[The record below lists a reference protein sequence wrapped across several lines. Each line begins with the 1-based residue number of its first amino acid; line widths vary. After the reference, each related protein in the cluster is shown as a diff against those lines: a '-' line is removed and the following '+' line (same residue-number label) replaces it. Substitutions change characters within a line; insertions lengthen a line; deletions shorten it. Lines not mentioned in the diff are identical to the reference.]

1 MNKILKSREY
11 LIYCRGK
18 LHGDNLRPQI
28 LEFGDMTFLDC
39 IKDRSVLA
47 ISGFNMATTPEYL
60 IKSLYEKYTSTGHP
74 KSLFIETD
82 ALPASSGRALDEVL
96 KDAYQKGNEEFIR
109 GMLIPF
115 MGFSPWLQKMTVEN
129 SFQVYGWPIGITAY
143 WFREI
148 GSGRPGLLTKIGLGT
163 YLDPEIDS
171 GALNARAEEAKECTI
186 SKFSISND
194 EYLLYR
200 SPKPEIAFVRT
211 TFADRYGNLTMDD
224 EPIRGTV
231 MAIAQATRAR
241 PEPGVVVA
249 QVKKYL
255 GDVSVPPRNVEIPYP
270 LVDFV
275 VPSPEKYNWQASS
288 FYYDPRASF
297 KSNPWDSREFPG
309 DSPEKNIVQSQ
320 AVIARRVAM
329 ELVSVINRKGPPILI
344 NLGVGI
350 PSLISGIISREEL
363 SRNIVSVVES
373 GPWGGLA
380 LTGPDFGVSLG
391 AFAVSTIPD
400 MFSNYE
406 GGIIDV
412 ASLGF
417 LQVDRFGNVNP
428 SYIPGK
434 LTGPGGFPVIAE
446 GTPRAYFAGSFTAGK
461 SDISFDREGI
471 HINKEGEKIK
481 FVKDVYKIFFSGK
494 ESIKYAKEVKFFTE
508 RCVFSLDSKGLT
520 LVEIAKGVD
529 IDRDILNMME
539 FKPELARDIRE
550 TPITVYGEEKMGLKY
565 MIKKDQA

>member
-1 MNKILKSREY
+1 MS
-11 LIYCRGK
+11 
-18 LHGDNLRPQI
+18 
-28 LEFGDMTFLDC
+28 FLDC
-39 IKDRSVLA
+39 VKDGSVLA

-74 KSLFIETD
+74 RSLFIETD

-96 KDAYQKGNEEFIR
+96 KDAYEKGNEDFIR
-109 GMLIPF
+109 GMLVPF
-115 MGFSPWLQKMTVEN
+115 MGFSPWLQRMTVEN

-148 GSGRPGLLTKIGLGT
+148 ASGRPGLLTKIGLGT
-163 YLDPEIDS
+163 YLDPEVDS
-171 GALNARAEEAKECTI
+171 GALNSKADQAKECTI
-186 SKFSISND
+186 SKFSISD
-194 EYLLYR
+194 EDYLLYR

-241 PEPGVVVA
+241 PNPGTVIA

-255 GDVSVPPRNVEIPYP
+255 GDMSVPPRNVEIPYP

-275 VPSPEKYNWQASS
+275 VPSPENYNWQASS

-297 KSNPWDSREFPG
+297 KSNPWNSRDFPG
-309 DSPEKNIVQSQ
+309 DGAEKNIPQSQ
-320 AVIARRVAM
+320 EVIARRVAI
-329 ELVSVINRKGPPILI
+329 ELVSVINSKGPPILI

-461 SDISFDREGI
+461 TDISFDKNGI
-471 HINKEGEKIK
+471 HIRKDGDLVK

-494 ESIKYAKEVKFFTE
+494 EAVKYSKEVKFFTE
-508 RCVFSLDSKGLT
+508 RCVFSLDSRGLILT
-520 LVEIAKGVD
+520 EIAKGVD
-529 IDRDILNMME
+529 IDRDILDKME
-539 FKPELARDIRE
+539 FKPVIASDLKE
-550 TPITVYGEEKMGLKY
+550 TPQPVYAEGKMNLKY
-565 MIKKDQA
+565 MIRKESA

>member
-1 MNKILKSREY
+1 VK
-11 LIYCRGK
+11 
-18 LHGDNLRPQI
+18 LRPEI
-28 LEFGDMTFLDC
+28 LEFGDMSFLDC
-39 IKDRSVLA
+39 VKDSSVLA

-60 IKSLYEKYTSTGHP
+60 IKSLYEKYISTGHP

-96 KDAYQKGNEEFIR
+96 KDAYEKGNQDFIR
-109 GMLIPF
+109 GMLVPF

-143 WFREI
+143 WFREVA
-148 GSGRPGLLTKIGLGT
+148 SGRPGLLTKIGLGT
-163 YLDPEIDS
+163 YLDPEVDS
-171 GALNARAEEAKECTI
+171 GSLNEKADQAKECTI
-186 SKFSISND
+186 SKFSISD
-194 EYLLYR
+194 EEYLLYR

-241 PEPGVVVA
+241 PKPGVVIA

-255 GDVSVPPRNVEIPYP
+255 GDMSVPPRNVEIPYP

-297 KSNPWDSREFPG
+297 KSNPWNSRDFPG
-309 DSPEKNIVQSQ
+309 DSAEKNIPQSQ
-320 AVIARRVAM
+320 NVIARRVAI
-329 ELVSVINRKGPPILI
+329 ELVSVINSKGPPILI

-350 PSLISGIISREEL
+350 PSLISAIISSEEL

-461 SDISFDREGI
+461 TDISFHKDGI
-471 HINKEGEKIK
+471 QIKKDGDLVK
-481 FVKDVYKIFFSGK
+481 FVNDVYKIFFSGK
-494 ESIKYAKEVKFFTE
+494 EAVKYSKEVKFFTE
-508 RCVFSLDSKGLT
+508 RCVFSLDSRGLVLT
-520 LVEIAKGVD
+520 EIAKGVD
-529 IDRDILNMME
+529 IDRDILNKME
-539 FKPELARDIRE
+539 FKPVIASDLKE
-550 TPITVYGEEKMGLKY
+550 TPTVVYADGKMNLKY
-565 MIKKDQA
+565 MVKKEPD

>member
-1 MNKILKSREY
+1 M
-11 LIYCRGK
+11 K
-18 LHGDNLRPQI
+18 LTKNLWGVKLRPEI
-28 LEFGDMTFLDC
+28 LEFGDMGFLDC
-39 IKDRSVLA
+39 IKDGSVLA

-96 KDAYQKGNEEFIR
+96 KDAYEKGNEDFIR
-109 GMLIPF
+109 GMLVPF
-115 MGFSPWLQKMTVEN
+115 MGFSPWLQRMTVEN
-129 SFQVYGWPIGITAY
+129 RFQVYGWPIGITAY

-148 GSGRPGLLTKIGLGT
+148 ASGRPGLLTKIGLGT
-163 YLDPEIDS
+163 YLDPEVDS
-171 GALNARAEEAKECTI
+171 GAMNSKAEDAKECTI
-186 SKFSISND
+186 SKFSISSED
-194 EYLLYR
+194 YLLYR

-241 PEPGVVVA
+241 PNPGTVIA

-255 GDVSVPPRNVEIPYP
+255 GDMSVPPRNVEIPYP

-275 VPSPEKYNWQASS
+275 VPSPENYNWQASS

-297 KSNPWDSREFPG
+297 KSNPWNSRDFPG
-309 DSPEKNIVQSQ
+309 DGAEKNIPQSQ
-320 AVIARRVAM
+320 EVIARRVAI
-329 ELVSVINRKGPPILI
+329 ELVSVINSKGPPILI

-461 SDISFDREGI
+461 TDISFDRDGI
-471 HINKEGEKIK
+471 HIRRDGEMVK

-494 ESIKYAKEVKFFTE
+494 EAVKYSKEVKFFTE
-508 RCVFSLDSKGLT
+508 RCVFSLENKGLILT
-520 LVEIAKGVD
+520 EIAKGVD
-529 IDRDILNMME
+529 IDRDILDKMA
-539 FKPELARDIRE
+539 FKPVIASELKE
-550 TPITVYGEEKMGLKY
+550 TPSSVYKEGKMNLKY
-565 MIKKDQA
+565 MIKKESA

>member
-1 MNKILKSREY
+1 M
-11 LIYCRGK
+11 K
-18 LHGDNLRPQI
+18 LTKNLWGVKLRPEI
-28 LEFGDMTFLDC
+28 LEFGDMGFLDC
-39 IKDRSVLA
+39 IKDGSVLA

-96 KDAYQKGNEEFIR
+96 KDAYEKGNEDFIR
-109 GMLIPF
+109 GMLVPF
-115 MGFSPWLQKMTVEN
+115 MGFSPWLQRMTVEN
-129 SFQVYGWPIGITAY
+129 RFQVYGWPIGITAY

-148 GSGRPGLLTKIGLGT
+148 ASGRPGLLTKIGLGT
-163 YLDPEIDS
+163 YLDPEVDS
-171 GALNARAEEAKECTI
+171 GAMNSKAEDAKECTI
-186 SKFSISND
+186 SKFSISSED
-194 EYLLYR
+194 YLLYR

-241 PEPGVVVA
+241 PNPGTVIA

-255 GDVSVPPRNVEIPYP
+255 GDMSVPPRNVEIPYP

-275 VPSPEKYNWQASS
+275 VPSPENYNWQASS

-297 KSNPWDSREFPG
+297 KSNPWNSRDFRG
-309 DSPEKNIVQSQ
+309 DGAEKNIPQSQ
-320 AVIARRVAM
+320 EVIARRVAI
-329 ELVSVINRKGPPILI
+329 ELVSVINSKGPPILI

-461 SDISFDREGI
+461 TDISLDKDGI
-471 HINKEGEKIK
+471 HIRKDGEMVK

-494 ESIKYAKEVKFFTE
+494 EAVKYSKEVKFFTE
-508 RCVFSLDSKGLT
+508 RCVFSLENKGLILT
-520 LVEIAKGVD
+520 EIAKGVD
-529 IDRDILNMME
+529 IDRDILDKME
-539 FKPELARDIRE
+539 FKPVIASELKE
-550 TPITVYGEEKMGLKY
+550 TPSSVYKEGKMNLKY
-565 MIKKDQA
+565 MIKKESA

>member
-1 MNKILKSREY
+1 MS
-11 LIYCRGK
+11 
-18 LHGDNLRPQI
+18 
-28 LEFGDMTFLDC
+28 FLDC
-39 IKDRSVLA
+39 VKDGSVLA

-74 KSLFIETD
+74 RSLFIETD

-96 KDAYQKGNEEFIR
+96 KDAYEKGNEDFIR
-109 GMLIPF
+109 GMLVPF
-115 MGFSPWLQKMTVEN
+115 MGFSPWLQRMTVEN

-148 GSGRPGLLTKIGLGT
+148 ASGRPGLLTKIGLGT
-163 YLDPEIDS
+163 YLDPEVDS
-171 GALNARAEEAKECTI
+171 GALNSKADQAKECTI
-186 SKFSISND
+186 SKFSISD
-194 EYLLYR
+194 EDYLLYR

-241 PEPGVVVA
+241 PNPGTVIA

-255 GDVSVPPRNVEIPYP
+255 GDMSVPPRNVEIPYP

-275 VPSPEKYNWQASS
+275 VPSPENYNWQASS

-297 KSNPWDSREFPG
+297 KSNPWNSRDFPG
-309 DSPEKNIVQSQ
+309 DGAEKNIPQSQ
-320 AVIARRVAM
+320 EVIARRVAI
-329 ELVSVINRKGPPILI
+329 ELVSVINSKGPPILI

-461 SDISFDREGI
+461 TDISFDKNGI
-471 HINKEGEKIK
+471 HIKKDGDLVK

-494 ESIKYAKEVKFFTE
+494 EAVKYSKEVKFFTE
-508 RCVFSLDSKGLT
+508 RCVFNLDSRGLILT
-520 LVEIAKGVD
+520 EIAKGVD
-529 IDRDILNMME
+529 IDRDILDKME
-539 FKPELARDIRE
+539 FKPVIASDLKE
-550 TPITVYGEEKMGLKY
+550 TPQAVYAEGKMNLKY
-565 MIKKDQA
+565 MIRKESG

>member
-1 MNKILKSREY
+1 VK
-11 LIYCRGK
+11 
-18 LHGDNLRPQI
+18 LRPEI
-28 LEFGDMTFLDC
+28 LEFGDMSFLDC
-39 IKDRSVLA
+39 VKDSSVLA

-60 IKSLYEKYTSTGHP
+60 IKSLYEKYISTGHP

-96 KDAYQKGNEEFIR
+96 KDAYEKGNQDFIR
-109 GMLIPF
+109 GMLVPF

-143 WFREI
+143 WFREVA
-148 GSGRPGLLTKIGLGT
+148 SGRPGLLTKIGLGT
-163 YLDPEIDS
+163 YLDPEVDS
-171 GALNARAEEAKECTI
+171 GSLNEKADQAKECTI
-186 SKFSISND
+186 SKFSISD
-194 EYLLYR
+194 EEYLLYR

-241 PEPGVVVA
+241 PKPGVVIA

-255 GDVSVPPRNVEIPYP
+255 GDMSVPPRNVEIPYP

-297 KSNPWDSREFPG
+297 KSNPWNSRDFPG
-309 DSPEKNIVQSQ
+309 DGAEKNIPQSQ
-320 AVIARRVAM
+320 NVIARRVAI
-329 ELVSVINRKGPPILI
+329 ELVSVINSKGPPILI

-350 PSLISGIISREEL
+350 PSLISAIISSEEL

-461 SDISFDREGI
+461 TDISFHKDGI
-471 HINKEGEKIK
+471 QIKKDGDLVK
-481 FVKDVYKIFFSGK
+481 FVNDVYKIFFSGK
-494 ESIKYAKEVKFFTE
+494 EAVKYSKEVKFFTE
-508 RCVFSLDSKGLT
+508 RCVFSLDSRGLVLT
-520 LVEIAKGVD
+520 EIAKGVD
-529 IDRDILNMME
+529 IDRDILNKME
-539 FKPELARDIRE
+539 FKPVIASDLKE
-550 TPITVYGEEKMGLKY
+550 TPTVVYADGKMNLKY
-565 MIKKDQA
+565 MVKKEPD

>member
-1 MNKILKSREY
+1 MS
-11 LIYCRGK
+11 
-18 LHGDNLRPQI
+18 
-28 LEFGDMTFLDC
+28 FLDC
-39 IKDRSVLA
+39 VKDGSVLA

-74 KSLFIETD
+74 RSLFIETD

-96 KDAYQKGNEEFIR
+96 KDAYEKGNEDFIR
-109 GMLIPF
+109 GMLVPF
-115 MGFSPWLQKMTVEN
+115 MGFSPWLQRMTVEN
-129 SFQVYGWPIGITAY
+129 SFQIYGWPIGITAY

-148 GSGRPGLLTKIGLGT
+148 ASGRPGLLTKIGLGT
-163 YLDPEIDS
+163 YLDPEVDS
-171 GALNARAEEAKECTI
+171 GALNSKADQAKECTI
-186 SKFSISND
+186 SKFSISD
-194 EYLLYR
+194 EDYLLYR

-241 PEPGVVVA
+241 PNPGTVIA

-255 GDVSVPPRNVEIPYP
+255 GDMSVPPRNVEIPYP

-275 VPSPEKYNWQASS
+275 VPSPENYNWQASS

-297 KSNPWDSREFPG
+297 KSNPWNSRDFPG
-309 DSPEKNIVQSQ
+309 DGAEKNIPQSQ
-320 AVIARRVAM
+320 EVIARRVAI
-329 ELVSVINRKGPPILI
+329 ELVSVINSKGPPILI

-461 SDISFDREGI
+461 TDISFDKNGI
-471 HINKEGEKIK
+471 HIKKDGDLVK

-494 ESIKYAKEVKFFTE
+494 EAVKYSKEVKFFTE
-508 RCVFSLDSKGLT
+508 RCVFNLDSRGLILT
-520 LVEIAKGVD
+520 EIAKGVD
-529 IDRDILNMME
+529 IDRDILDKME
-539 FKPELARDIRE
+539 FKPVIASDLKE
-550 TPITVYGEEKMGLKY
+550 TPQAVYAEGKMNLKY
-565 MIKKDQA
+565 MIRKESG

>member
-1 MNKILKSREY
+1 M
-11 LIYCRGK
+11 
-18 LHGDNLRPQI
+18 RPEI
-28 LEFGDMTFLDC
+28 LEFGDMRFLDC
-39 IKDRSVLA
+39 VKDRSVLA

-60 IKSLYEKYTSTGHP
+60 IKSLYEKYKSTGHP

-96 KDAYQKGNEEFIR
+96 RDAYENGNDDFIR
-109 GMLIPF
+109 GMLVPF

-148 GSGRPGLLTKIGLGT
+148 ASGRPGLLTKIGLGT
-163 YLDPEIDS
+163 YLDPEVDS
-171 GALNARAEEAKECTI
+171 GALNSKADQAKECTI
-186 SKFSISND
+186 SKFSISSED
-194 EYLLYR
+194 YLLYR
-200 SPKPEIAFVRT
+200 SPKPGIAFVRT
-211 TFADRYGNLTMDD
+211 TISDGYGNLTMDD

-241 PEPGVVVA
+241 PNPGVVIA
-249 QVKKYL
+249 QVKKYM
-255 GDVSVPPRNVEIPYP
+255 GDMSVPPQNVEIPYP

-297 KSNPWDSREFPG
+297 KSNPWNSRDFSG
-309 DSPEKNIVQSQ
+309 DGTEKNIPQSQ
-320 AVIARRVAM
+320 EVIARRVAI
-329 ELVSVINRKGPPILI
+329 ELVSVMNSKGPPILI

-350 PSLISGIISREEL
+350 PSLISGIISSEDL

-461 SDISFDREGI
+461 TDISFKSDGI
-471 HINKEGEKIK
+471 HIKKDGDLVK
-481 FVKDVYKIFFSGK
+481 FVNDVYKIFFSGK
-494 ESIKYAKEVKFFTE
+494 EAVKYSKEVKFFTE
-508 RCVFSLDSKGLT
+508 RCVFSLDSRGMILT
-520 LVEIAKGVD
+520 EIAKGVD
-529 IDRDILNMME
+529 IDRDIMDKME
-539 FKPELARDIRE
+539 FKPGISSDLKE
-550 TPITVYGEEKMGLKY
+550 TPTSVYVDGKMNLKY
-565 MIKKDQA
+565 MIKK

>member
-1 MNKILKSREY
+1 MS
-11 LIYCRGK
+11 
-18 LHGDNLRPQI
+18 
-28 LEFGDMTFLDC
+28 FLDC
-39 IKDRSVLA
+39 VKDGSVLA

-74 KSLFIETD
+74 RSLFIETD

-96 KDAYQKGNEEFIR
+96 KDAYEKGNEDFIR
-109 GMLIPF
+109 GMLVPF
-115 MGFSPWLQKMTVEN
+115 MGFSPWLQRMTVEN
-129 SFQVYGWPIGITAY
+129 SFQIYGWPIGITAY

-148 GSGRPGLLTKIGLGT
+148 ASGRPGLLTKIGLGT
-163 YLDPEIDS
+163 YLDPEVDS
-171 GALNARAEEAKECTI
+171 GALNSKADQAKECTI
-186 SKFSISND
+186 SKFSISD
-194 EYLLYR
+194 EDYLLYR

-241 PEPGVVVA
+241 PNPGTVIA

-255 GDVSVPPRNVEIPYP
+255 GDMSVPPRNVEIPYP

-275 VPSPEKYNWQASS
+275 VPSPENYNWQASS

-297 KSNPWDSREFPG
+297 KSNPWNSRDFPG
-309 DSPEKNIVQSQ
+309 DGAEKNIPQSQ
-320 AVIARRVAM
+320 EVIARRVAI
-329 ELVSVINRKGPPILI
+329 ELVSVINSKGPPILI

-461 SDISFDREGI
+461 TDISFDKNGI
-471 HINKEGEKIK
+471 HIKKDGDLVK

-494 ESIKYAKEVKFFTE
+494 EAVKYSKEVKFFTE
-508 RCVFSLDSKGLT
+508 RCVFNLDSRGLILT
-520 LVEIAKGVD
+520 EIAKGVD
-529 IDRDILNMME
+529 IDRDILDKME
-539 FKPELARDIRE
+539 FKPVIASDLKE
-550 TPITVYGEEKMGLKY
+550 TPQAVYAEGKMNLKY
-565 MIKKDQA
+565 MIRKESA

>member
-1 MNKILKSREY
+1 MS
-11 LIYCRGK
+11 
-18 LHGDNLRPQI
+18 
-28 LEFGDMTFLDC
+28 FLDC
-39 IKDRSVLA
+39 VKDGSVLA

-74 KSLFIETD
+74 RSLFIETD

-96 KDAYQKGNEEFIR
+96 KDAYEKGNEDFIR
-109 GMLIPF
+109 GMLVPF
-115 MGFSPWLQKMTVEN
+115 MGFSPWLQRMTVEN

-148 GSGRPGLLTKIGLGT
+148 ASGRPGLLTKIGLGT
-163 YLDPEIDS
+163 YLDPEVDS
-171 GALNARAEEAKECTI
+171 GALNSKADQAKECTI
-186 SKFSISND
+186 SKFSISD
-194 EYLLYR
+194 EDYLLYR

-241 PEPGVVVA
+241 PNPGTVIA

-255 GDVSVPPRNVEIPYP
+255 GDMSVPPRNVEIPYP

-275 VPSPEKYNWQASS
+275 VPSPENYNWQASS

-297 KSNPWDSREFPG
+297 KSNPWNSRDFPG
-309 DSPEKNIVQSQ
+309 DGAEKNIPQSQ
-320 AVIARRVAM
+320 EVIARRVAI
-329 ELVSVINRKGPPILI
+329 ELVSVINSKGPPILI

-461 SDISFDREGI
+461 TDISFDKNGI
-471 HINKEGEKIK
+471 HIKKDGDLVK

-494 ESIKYAKEVKFFTE
+494 EAVKYSKEVKFFTE
-508 RCVFSLDSKGLT
+508 RCVFNLDSRGLILT
-520 LVEIAKGVD
+520 EIAKGVD
-529 IDRDILNMME
+529 IDRDILDKME
-539 FKPELARDIRE
+539 FKPVIAADIKE
-550 TPITVYGEEKMGLKY
+550 TPQAVYAEGKMNLKY
-565 MIKKDQA
+565 MIRKESA

>member
-1 MNKILKSREY
+1 M
-11 LIYCRGK
+11 
-18 LHGDNLRPQI
+18 RPEI
-28 LEFGDMTFLDC
+28 LEFGDMSFLDC
-39 IKDRSVLA
+39 VKDSSILA

-96 KDAYQKGNEEFIR
+96 KDAYEKGNQDFIR
-109 GMLIPF
+109 GMLVPF

-143 WFREI
+143 WFREVA
-148 GSGRPGLLTKIGLGT
+148 SGRPGLLTKIGLGT
-163 YLDPEIDS
+163 YLDPEVDS
-171 GALNARAEEAKECTI
+171 GSLNEKADQAKECTI
-186 SKFSISND
+186 SKFSISD
-194 EYLLYR
+194 EEYLLYR

-241 PEPGVVVA
+241 PKPGVVIA

-255 GDVSVPPRNVEIPYP
+255 GDMSVPPRNVEIPYP

-297 KSNPWDSREFPG
+297 KSNPWNSRDFPG
-309 DSPEKNIVQSQ
+309 DGAEKNIPQSQ
-320 AVIARRVAM
+320 NVIARRVAI
-329 ELVSVINRKGPPILI
+329 ELVSVINSKGPPILI

-350 PSLISGIISREEL
+350 PSLISAIISSEEL

-461 SDISFDREGI
+461 TDISFHKDGI
-471 HINKEGEKIK
+471 QIKKDGDLVK
-481 FVKDVYKIFFSGK
+481 FVNDVYKIFFSGK
-494 ESIKYAKEVKFFTE
+494 EAVKYSKEAKFFTE
-508 RCVFSLDSKGLT
+508 RCVFSLDSRGLVLT
-520 LVEIAKGVD
+520 EIAKGVD
-529 IDRDILNMME
+529 IDRDILNKME
-539 FKPELARDIRE
+539 FKPVIASDLKE
-550 TPITVYGEEKMGLKY
+550 TPTVVYADGKMNLKY
-565 MIKKDQA
+565 MVKKEPD

>member
-1 MNKILKSREY
+1 MS
-11 LIYCRGK
+11 
-18 LHGDNLRPQI
+18 
-28 LEFGDMTFLDC
+28 FLDC
-39 IKDRSVLA
+39 VKDGSVLA

-74 KSLFIETD
+74 RSLFIETD

-96 KDAYQKGNEEFIR
+96 KDAYEKGNEDFIR
-109 GMLIPF
+109 GMLVPF
-115 MGFSPWLQKMTVEN
+115 MGFSPWLQRMTVEN

-148 GSGRPGLLTKIGLGT
+148 ASGRPGLLTKIGLGT
-163 YLDPEIDS
+163 YLDPEVDS
-171 GALNARAEEAKECTI
+171 GALNSKADQAKECTI
-186 SKFSISND
+186 SKFSISD
-194 EYLLYR
+194 EDYLLYR

-241 PEPGVVVA
+241 PNPGTVIA

-255 GDVSVPPRNVEIPYP
+255 GDMSVPPRNVEIPYP

-275 VPSPEKYNWQASS
+275 VPSPENYNWQASS

-297 KSNPWDSREFPG
+297 KSNPWNSRDFPG
-309 DSPEKNIVQSQ
+309 DGAEKNIPQSQ
-320 AVIARRVAM
+320 EVIARRVAI
-329 ELVSVINRKGPPILI
+329 ELVSVINSKGPPILI

-461 SDISFDREGI
+461 TDISFDKNGI
-471 HINKEGEKIK
+471 HIKKDGDLVK

-494 ESIKYAKEVKFFTE
+494 EAVKYSKEVKFFTE
-508 RCVFSLDSKGLT
+508 RCVFSLDSRGLILT
-520 LVEIAKGVD
+520 EIAKGVD
-529 IDRDILNMME
+529 IDRDILDKME
-539 FKPELARDIRE
+539 FKPVIAADLKE
-550 TPITVYGEEKMGLKY
+550 TPQAVYAEGKMNLKY
-565 MIKKDQA
+565 MIKKESA

>member
-1 MNKILKSREY
+1 MS
-11 LIYCRGK
+11 
-18 LHGDNLRPQI
+18 
-28 LEFGDMTFLDC
+28 FLDC
-39 IKDRSVLA
+39 VKDGSVLA

-74 KSLFIETD
+74 RSLFIETD

-96 KDAYQKGNEEFIR
+96 KDAYEKGNEDFIR
-109 GMLIPF
+109 GMLVPF
-115 MGFSPWLQKMTVEN
+115 MGFSPWLQRMTVEN
-129 SFQVYGWPIGITAY
+129 SFQIYGWPIGITAY

-148 GSGRPGLLTKIGLGT
+148 ASGRPGLLTKIGLGT
-163 YLDPEIDS
+163 YLDPEVDS
-171 GALNARAEEAKECTI
+171 GALNSKADQAKECTI
-186 SKFSISND
+186 SKFSISD
-194 EYLLYR
+194 EDYLLYR

-241 PEPGVVVA
+241 PNPGTVIA

-255 GDVSVPPRNVEIPYP
+255 GDMSVPPRNVEIPYP

-275 VPSPEKYNWQASS
+275 VPSPENYNWQASS

-297 KSNPWDSREFPG
+297 KSNPWNSRDFPG
-309 DSPEKNIVQSQ
+309 DGAEKNIPQSQ
-320 AVIARRVAM
+320 EVIARRVAI
-329 ELVSVINRKGPPILI
+329 ELVSVINSKGPPILI

-350 PSLISGIISREEL
+350 PSLISGIISKEEL

-461 SDISFDREGI
+461 TDISFDKNGI
-471 HINKEGEKIK
+471 HIKKDGDLVK

-494 ESIKYAKEVKFFTE
+494 EAVKYSKEVKFFTE
-508 RCVFSLDSKGLT
+508 RCVFNLDSRGLILT
-520 LVEIAKGVD
+520 EIAKGVD
-529 IDRDILNMME
+529 IDRDILDKME
-539 FKPELARDIRE
+539 FKPVIASDLKE
-550 TPITVYGEEKMGLKY
+550 TPQPVYAEGKMNLKY
-565 MIKKDQA
+565 MIRKESSLGP

>member
-1 MNKILKSREY
+1 
-11 LIYCRGK
+11 
-18 LHGDNLRPQI
+18 LRPEI
-28 LEFGDMTFLDC
+28 LEFGDMSFLDC
-39 IKDRSVLA
+39 IKDGSVLA

-74 KSLFIETD
+74 RSLFIETD

-96 KDAYQKGNEEFIR
+96 KDVYEKNNEDFIR
-109 GMLIPF
+109 GMLVPF
-115 MGFSPWLQKMTVEN
+115 MGFSPWLQRMTVEN
-129 SFQVYGWPIGITAY
+129 RFQVYGWPIGITAY
-143 WFREI
+143 WFREVA
-148 GSGRPGLLTKIGLGT
+148 SGRPGLLTKIGLGT
-163 YLDPEIDS
+163 YLDPEVDS
-171 GALNARAEEAKECTI
+171 GALNSKAEEAKECTI
-186 SKFSISND
+186 SKFSISSEN
-194 EYLLYR
+194 YLLYR

-231 MAIAQATRAR
+231 MAIAQATRSR
-241 PEPGVVVA
+241 PNPGTVIA

-255 GDVSVPPRNVEIPYP
+255 GDMSVPPRNVEIPYP

-275 VPSPEKYNWQASS
+275 VPSPENYNWQASS

-297 KSNPWDSREFPG
+297 KSNPWNSRDLPG
-309 DSPEKNIVQSQ
+309 DAAERNIPQSQ
-320 AVIARRVAM
+320 EVIARRVAI
-329 ELVSVINRKGPPILI
+329 ELVSVINSKGPPILI

-461 SDISFDREGI
+461 TDISFDKDGI
-471 HINKEGEKIK
+471 HIRKDGEMVK

-494 ESIKYAKEVKFFTE
+494 EAVKYSKEVKFFTE
-508 RCVFSLDSKGLT
+508 RCVFTLDSRGLILT
-520 LVEIAKGVD
+520 EIAKGSD
-529 IDRDILNMME
+529 IDRDILDKME
-539 FKPELARDIRE
+539 FKPVIASDLKETLPAVYRE
-550 TPITVYGEEKMGLKY
+550 GKMNLKY
-565 MIKKDQA
+565 MIKKEST

>member
-1 MNKILKSREY
+1 MS
-11 LIYCRGK
+11 
-18 LHGDNLRPQI
+18 
-28 LEFGDMTFLDC
+28 FLDC
-39 IKDRSVLA
+39 VKDGSVLA

-74 KSLFIETD
+74 RSLFIETD

-96 KDAYQKGNEEFIR
+96 KDAYEKGNEDFIR
-109 GMLIPF
+109 GMLVPF
-115 MGFSPWLQKMTVEN
+115 MGFSPWLQRMTVEN

-148 GSGRPGLLTKIGLGT
+148 ASGRPGLLTKIGLGT
-163 YLDPEIDS
+163 YLDPEVDS
-171 GALNARAEEAKECTI
+171 GALNSKADQAKECTI
-186 SKFSISND
+186 SKFSISD
-194 EYLLYR
+194 EDYLLYR

-241 PEPGVVVA
+241 PNPGTVIA

-255 GDVSVPPRNVEIPYP
+255 GDMSVPPRNVEIPYP

-275 VPSPEKYNWQASS
+275 VPSPENYNWQASS

-297 KSNPWDSREFPG
+297 KSNPWNSRDFPG
-309 DSPEKNIVQSQ
+309 DGAEKNIPQSQ
-320 AVIARRVAM
+320 EVIARRVAI
-329 ELVSVINRKGPPILI
+329 ELVSVINSKGPPILI

-461 SDISFDREGI
+461 TDISFDKNGI
-471 HINKEGEKIK
+471 HIRKDGDLVK

-494 ESIKYAKEVKFFTE
+494 EAVKYSKEVKFFTE
-508 RCVFSLDSKGLT
+508 RCVFSLDSRGLILT
-520 LVEIAKGVD
+520 EIAKGVD
-529 IDRDILNMME
+529 IDRDILDKME
-539 FKPELARDIRE
+539 FKPVIAADLKE
-550 TPITVYGEEKMGLKY
+550 TPQAVYAEGKMNLKY
-565 MIKKDQA
+565 MIKKESA

>member
-1 MNKILKSREY
+1 MS
-11 LIYCRGK
+11 
-18 LHGDNLRPQI
+18 
-28 LEFGDMTFLDC
+28 FLDC
-39 IKDRSVLA
+39 VKDGSVLA

-74 KSLFIETD
+74 RSLFIETD

-96 KDAYQKGNEEFIR
+96 KDAYEKGNEDFIR
-109 GMLIPF
+109 GMLVPF
-115 MGFSPWLQKMTVEN
+115 MGFSPWLQRMTVEN

-148 GSGRPGLLTKIGLGT
+148 ASGRPGLLTKIGLGT
-163 YLDPEIDS
+163 YLDPEVDS
-171 GALNARAEEAKECTI
+171 GALNSKADQAKECTI
-186 SKFSISND
+186 SKFSISD
-194 EYLLYR
+194 EDYLLYR

-241 PEPGVVVA
+241 PNPGTVIA

-255 GDVSVPPRNVEIPYP
+255 GDMSVPPRNVEIPYP

-275 VPSPEKYNWQASS
+275 VPSPENYNWQASS

-297 KSNPWDSREFPG
+297 KSNPWNSRDFPG
-309 DSPEKNIVQSQ
+309 DGAEKNIPQSQ
-320 AVIARRVAM
+320 EVIARRVAI
-329 ELVSVINRKGPPILI
+329 ELVSVINSKGPPILI

-350 PSLISGIISREEL
+350 PSLISGIISKEEL

-461 SDISFDREGI
+461 TDISFDKNGI
-471 HINKEGEKIK
+471 HIKKDGDLVK

-494 ESIKYAKEVKFFTE
+494 EAVKYSKEVKFFTE
-508 RCVFSLDSKGLT
+508 RCVFSLDSRGLILT
-520 LVEIAKGVD
+520 EIAKGVD
-529 IDRDILNMME
+529 IDRDILDKME
-539 FKPELARDIRE
+539 FKPVIASDLKE
-550 TPITVYGEEKMGLKY
+550 TPQPVYAEGKMNLKY
-565 MIKKDQA
+565 MIRKESA

>member
-1 MNKILKSREY
+1 MS
-11 LIYCRGK
+11 
-18 LHGDNLRPQI
+18 
-28 LEFGDMTFLDC
+28 FLDC
-39 IKDRSVLA
+39 VKDGSVLA

-74 KSLFIETD
+74 RSLFIETD

-96 KDAYQKGNEEFIR
+96 KDAYEKGNEDFIR
-109 GMLIPF
+109 GMLVPF
-115 MGFSPWLQKMTVEN
+115 MGFSPWLQRMTVEN

-148 GSGRPGLLTKIGLGT
+148 ASGRPGLLTKIGLGT
-163 YLDPEIDS
+163 YLDPEVDS
-171 GALNARAEEAKECTI
+171 GALNSKADQAKECTI
-186 SKFSISND
+186 SKFSISD
-194 EYLLYR
+194 EDYLLYR

-241 PEPGVVVA
+241 PNPGTVIA

-255 GDVSVPPRNVEIPYP
+255 GDMSVPPRNVEIPYP

-275 VPSPEKYNWQASS
+275 VPSPENYNWQASS

-297 KSNPWDSREFPG
+297 KSNPWNSRDFPG
-309 DSPEKNIVQSQ
+309 DGAEKNIPQSQ
-320 AVIARRVAM
+320 EVIARRVAI
-329 ELVSVINRKGPPILI
+329 ELVSVINSKGPPILI

-461 SDISFDREGI
+461 TDISFDKNGI
-471 HINKEGEKIK
+471 HIKKDGDLVK

-494 ESIKYAKEVKFFTE
+494 EAVKYSKEVKFFTE
-508 RCVFSLDSKGLT
+508 RCVFGLDSRGLILT
-520 LVEIAKGVD
+520 EIAKGVD
-529 IDRDILNMME
+529 IDRDILDKME
-539 FKPELARDIRE
+539 FKPVIAADLKE
-550 TPITVYGEEKMGLKY
+550 TPQAVYAEGKMNLKY
-565 MIKKDQA
+565 MIKKESA

>member
-1 MNKILKSREY
+1 M
-11 LIYCRGK
+11 
-18 LHGDNLRPQI
+18 RPEI
-28 LEFGDMTFLDC
+28 LEFGDMSFLDC
-39 IKDRSVLA
+39 VKDSSVLA

-60 IKSLYEKYTSTGHP
+60 IKSLYEKYISTGHP

-96 KDAYQKGNEEFIR
+96 KDAYEKGNQDFIR
-109 GMLIPF
+109 GMLVPF

-143 WFREI
+143 WFREVA
-148 GSGRPGLLTKIGLGT
+148 SGRPGLLTKIGLGT
-163 YLDPEIDS
+163 YLDPEVDS
-171 GALNARAEEAKECTI
+171 GSLNEKADQAKECTI
-186 SKFSISND
+186 SKFSISD
-194 EYLLYR
+194 EEYLLYR

-241 PEPGVVVA
+241 PKPGVVIA

-255 GDVSVPPRNVEIPYP
+255 GDMSVPPRNVEIPYP

-297 KSNPWDSREFPG
+297 KSNPWNSRDFPG
-309 DSPEKNIVQSQ
+309 DGAEKNIPQSQ
-320 AVIARRVAM
+320 NVIARRVAI
-329 ELVSVINRKGPPILI
+329 ELVSVINSKGPPILI

-350 PSLISGIISREEL
+350 PSLISAIISREEL

-461 SDISFDREGI
+461 TDISFHKDGI
-471 HINKEGEKIK
+471 QIKKDGDLVK
-481 FVKDVYKIFFSGK
+481 FVNDVYKIFFSGK
-494 ESIKYAKEVKFFTE
+494 EAVKYSKEVKFFTE
-508 RCVFSLDSKGLT
+508 RCVFSLDSRGLVLT
-520 LVEIAKGVD
+520 EIAKGVD
-529 IDRDILNMME
+529 IDRDILNKME
-539 FKPELARDIRE
+539 FKPVIASDLKE
-550 TPITVYGEEKMGLKY
+550 TPTVVYADGKMNLKY
-565 MIKKDQA
+565 MVKKEPD

>member
-1 MNKILKSREY
+1 VK
-11 LIYCRGK
+11 
-18 LHGDNLRPQI
+18 LRPEI
-28 LEFGDMTFLDC
+28 LEFGDMSFLDC
-39 IKDRSVLA
+39 VKDSSILA

-96 KDAYQKGNEEFIR
+96 KDAYEKGNQDFIR
-109 GMLIPF
+109 GMLVPF

-143 WFREI
+143 WFREVA
-148 GSGRPGLLTKIGLGT
+148 SGRPGLLTKIGLGT
-163 YLDPEIDS
+163 YLDPEVDS
-171 GALNARAEEAKECTI
+171 GSLNEKADQAKECTI
-186 SKFSISND
+186 SKFSISD
-194 EYLLYR
+194 EEYLLYR

-241 PEPGVVVA
+241 PKPGVVIA

-255 GDVSVPPRNVEIPYP
+255 GDMSVPPRNVEIPYP

-297 KSNPWDSREFPG
+297 KSNPWNSRDFPG
-309 DSPEKNIVQSQ
+309 DSAEKNIPQSQ
-320 AVIARRVAM
+320 NVIARRVAI
-329 ELVSVINRKGPPILI
+329 ELVSVINSKGPPILI

-350 PSLISGIISREEL
+350 PSLISAIISSEEL

-461 SDISFDREGI
+461 TDISFHKDGI
-471 HINKEGEKIK
+471 QIKKDGDLVK
-481 FVKDVYKIFFSGK
+481 FVNDVYKIFFSGK
-494 ESIKYAKEVKFFTE
+494 EAVKYSKEAKFFTE
-508 RCVFSLDSKGLT
+508 RCVFSLDSRGLVLT
-520 LVEIAKGVD
+520 EIAKGVD
-529 IDRDILNMME
+529 IDRDILNKME
-539 FKPELARDIRE
+539 FKPVIASDLKE
-550 TPITVYGEEKMGLKY
+550 TPTVVYADGKMNLKY
-565 MIKKDQA
+565 MVKKEPD

>member
-1 MNKILKSREY
+1 M
-11 LIYCRGK
+11 
-18 LHGDNLRPQI
+18 RPEI
-28 LEFGDMTFLDC
+28 VEFGDMSFLDC
-39 IKDRSVLA
+39 VKDRSVLA

-82 ALPASSGRALDEVL
+82 ALPASSGRALDAIL
-96 KDAYQKGNEEFIR
+96 KDAYENGNEDFIR
-109 GMLIPF
+109 GMLVPF
-115 MGFSPWLQKMTVEN
+115 MGFSPWLQRMTVEN

-148 GSGRPGLLTKIGLGT
+148 ASGRPGLLTKIGLGT
-163 YLDPEIDS
+163 YLDPDVDS
-171 GALNARAEEAKECTI
+171 GSLNEKADEAKECTI
-186 SKFSISND
+186 SKFSISK
-194 EYLLYR
+194 ESYLLYR

-211 TFADRYGNLTMDD
+211 SFSDRYGNLTMDD

-231 MAIAQATRAR
+231 MAITQATKAR
-241 PEPGVVVA
+241 PNPGVVIA

-255 GDVSVPPRNVEIPYP
+255 GDMSVPPRNVEIPYP

-275 VPSPEKYNWQASS
+275 VSSPEKYNWQASS

-297 KSNPWDSREFPG
+297 KSNPWNSRELPVEG
-309 DSPEKNIVQSQ
+309 GERNVPQSQ
-320 AVIARRVAM
+320 QVIARRVAM
-329 ELVSVINRKGPPILI
+329 ELISVINSKGPPILI

-350 PSLISGIISREEL
+350 PSLISGIISSEEL

-461 SDISFDREGI
+461 TDISFDKDGI
-471 HINKEGEKIK
+471 HIKKDGDLVK
-481 FVKDVYKIFFSGK
+481 FVNDVYKIFFSGK
-494 ESIKYAKEVKFFTE
+494 EAVKYSKEIKFFTE
-508 RCVFSLDSKGLT
+508 RCVFSLDSRGLVLT
-520 LVEIAKGVD
+520 EIAKGVD
-529 IDRDILNMME
+529 IDKDILNKME
-539 FKPELARDIRE
+539 FKPVIASDLKE
-550 TPITVYGEEKMGLKY
+550 TPAVVYEDGKMNLKY
-565 MIKKDQA
+565 AIKK

>member
-1 MNKILKSREY
+1 VK
-11 LIYCRGK
+11 
-18 LHGDNLRPQI
+18 LRPEI
-28 LEFGDMTFLDC
+28 LEFGDMSFLDC
-39 IKDRSVLA
+39 VKDSSILA

-96 KDAYQKGNEEFIR
+96 KDAYEKGNQDFIR
-109 GMLIPF
+109 GMLVPF

-143 WFREI
+143 WFREVA
-148 GSGRPGLLTKIGLGT
+148 SGRPGLLTKIGLGT
-163 YLDPEIDS
+163 YLDPEVDS
-171 GALNARAEEAKECTI
+171 GSLNEKADQAKECTI
-186 SKFSISND
+186 SKFSISD
-194 EYLLYR
+194 EEYLLYR

-241 PEPGVVVA
+241 PKPGVVIA

-255 GDVSVPPRNVEIPYP
+255 GDMSVPPRNVEIPYP

-297 KSNPWDSREFPG
+297 KSNPWNSRDFPG
-309 DSPEKNIVQSQ
+309 DGAEKNIPQSQ
-320 AVIARRVAM
+320 NVIARRVAI
-329 ELVSVINRKGPPILI
+329 ELVSVINSKGPPILI

-461 SDISFDREGI
+461 TDISFHKDGI
-471 HINKEGEKIK
+471 QIKKDGDLVK
-481 FVKDVYKIFFSGK
+481 FVNDVYKIFFSGK
-494 ESIKYAKEVKFFTE
+494 EAVKYSKEVKFFTE
-508 RCVFSLDSKGLT
+508 RCVFSLDSRGLVLT
-520 LVEIAKGVD
+520 EIAKGVD
-529 IDRDILNMME
+529 IDRDILNKME
-539 FKPELARDIRE
+539 FKPVIASDLKE
-550 TPITVYGEEKMGLKY
+550 TPTVVYADGKMNLKY
-565 MIKKDQA
+565 MVKKEPD

>member
-1 MNKILKSREY
+1 VK
-11 LIYCRGK
+11 
-18 LHGDNLRPQI
+18 LRPEI
-28 LEFGDMTFLDC
+28 LEFGDMSFLDC
-39 IKDRSVLA
+39 VKDSSILA

-96 KDAYQKGNEEFIR
+96 KDAYEKGNQDFIR
-109 GMLIPF
+109 GMLVPF

-143 WFREI
+143 WFREVA
-148 GSGRPGLLTKIGLGT
+148 SGRPGLLTKIGLGT
-163 YLDPEIDS
+163 YLDPEVDS
-171 GALNARAEEAKECTI
+171 GSLNEKADQAKECTI
-186 SKFSISND
+186 SKFSISD
-194 EYLLYR
+194 EEYLLYR

-241 PEPGVVVA
+241 PKPGVVIA

-255 GDVSVPPRNVEIPYP
+255 GDMSVPPRNVEIPYP

-297 KSNPWDSREFPG
+297 KSNPWNSRDFPG
-309 DSPEKNIVQSQ
+309 DGAEKNIPQSQ
-320 AVIARRVAM
+320 NVIARRVAI
-329 ELVSVINRKGPPILI
+329 ELVSVINSKGPPILI

-350 PSLISGIISREEL
+350 PSLISAIISREEL

-461 SDISFDREGI
+461 TDISFHKDGI
-471 HINKEGEKIK
+471 QIKKDGDLVK
-481 FVKDVYKIFFSGK
+481 FVNDVYKIFFSGK
-494 ESIKYAKEVKFFTE
+494 EAVKYSKEVKFFTE
-508 RCVFSLDSKGLT
+508 RCVFSLDSRGLVLT
-520 LVEIAKGVD
+520 EIAKGVD
-529 IDRDILNMME
+529 IDRDILNKME
-539 FKPELARDIRE
+539 FKPVIASDLKE
-550 TPITVYGEEKMGLKY
+550 TPTVVYADGKMNLKY
-565 MIKKDQA
+565 MVKKEPD

>member
-1 MNKILKSREY
+1 M
-11 LIYCRGK
+11 
-18 LHGDNLRPQI
+18 RPEI
-28 LEFGDMTFLDC
+28 LEFGDMSFLDC
-39 IKDRSVLA
+39 VKDSSILA

-96 KDAYQKGNEEFIR
+96 KDAYEKGNQDFIR
-109 GMLIPF
+109 GMLVPF

-143 WFREI
+143 WFREVA
-148 GSGRPGLLTKIGLGT
+148 SGRPGLLTKIGLGT
-163 YLDPEIDS
+163 YLDPEVDS
-171 GALNARAEEAKECTI
+171 GSLNEKADQAKECTI
-186 SKFSISND
+186 SKFSISD
-194 EYLLYR
+194 EEYLLYR

-241 PEPGVVVA
+241 PKPGVVIA

-255 GDVSVPPRNVEIPYP
+255 GDMSVPPRNVEIPYP

-297 KSNPWDSREFPG
+297 KSNPWNSRDFPG
-309 DSPEKNIVQSQ
+309 DSAEKNIPQSQ
-320 AVIARRVAM
+320 NVIARRVAI
-329 ELVSVINRKGPPILI
+329 ELVSVINSKGPPILI

-350 PSLISGIISREEL
+350 PSLISAIISSEEL

-461 SDISFDREGI
+461 TDISFHKDGI
-471 HINKEGEKIK
+471 QIKKDGDLVK
-481 FVKDVYKIFFSGK
+481 FVNDVYKIFFSGK
-494 ESIKYAKEVKFFTE
+494 EAVKYSKEAKFFTE
-508 RCVFSLDSKGLT
+508 RCVFSLDSRGLVLT
-520 LVEIAKGVD
+520 EIAKGVD
-529 IDRDILNMME
+529 IDRDILNKME
-539 FKPELARDIRE
+539 FKPVIASDLKE
-550 TPITVYGEEKMGLKY
+550 TPTVVYADGKMNLKY
-565 MIKKDQA
+565 MVKKEPD

>member
-1 MNKILKSREY
+1 M
-11 LIYCRGK
+11 
-18 LHGDNLRPQI
+18 RPEI
-28 LEFGDMTFLDC
+28 LEFGDMSFLDC
-39 IKDRSVLA
+39 VKDSSILA

-60 IKSLYEKYTSTGHP
+60 IKSLYEKYISTGHP

-96 KDAYQKGNEEFIR
+96 KDAYEKGNQDFIR
-109 GMLIPF
+109 GMLVPF

-143 WFREI
+143 WFREVA
-148 GSGRPGLLTKIGLGT
+148 SGRPGLLTKIGLGT
-163 YLDPEIDS
+163 YLDPEVDS
-171 GALNARAEEAKECTI
+171 GSLNEKADKAKECTI
-186 SKFSISND
+186 SKFSISD
-194 EYLLYR
+194 EEYLLYR

-241 PEPGVVVA
+241 PKPGVVIA

-255 GDVSVPPRNVEIPYP
+255 GDMSVPPRNVEIPYP

-297 KSNPWDSREFPG
+297 KSNPWNSRDFPG
-309 DSPEKNIVQSQ
+309 DGAEKNIPQSQ
-320 AVIARRVAM
+320 NVIARRVAI
-329 ELVSVINRKGPPILI
+329 ELVSVINSKGPPILI

-350 PSLISGIISREEL
+350 PSLISAIISSEEL

-461 SDISFDREGI
+461 TDISFHKDGI
-471 HINKEGEKIK
+471 QIKKDGDLVK
-481 FVKDVYKIFFSGK
+481 FVNDVYKIFFSGK
-494 ESIKYAKEVKFFTE
+494 EAVKYSKEVKFFTE
-508 RCVFSLDSKGLT
+508 RCVFSLDSRGLVLT
-520 LVEIAKGVD
+520 EIAKGVD
-529 IDRDILNMME
+529 IDRDILNKME
-539 FKPELARDIRE
+539 FKPVIASDLKE
-550 TPITVYGEEKMGLKY
+550 TPTVVYADGKMNLKY
-565 MIKKDQA
+565 MVKKEPD

>member
-1 MNKILKSREY
+1 VK
-11 LIYCRGK
+11 
-18 LHGDNLRPQI
+18 LRPEI
-28 LEFGDMTFLDC
+28 LEFGDMSFLDC
-39 IKDRSVLA
+39 VKDSSILA

-60 IKSLYEKYTSTGHP
+60 IKSLYEKYISTGHP

-96 KDAYQKGNEEFIR
+96 KDAYEKGNQDFIR
-109 GMLIPF
+109 GMLVPF

-143 WFREI
+143 WFREVA
-148 GSGRPGLLTKIGLGT
+148 SGRPGLLTKIGLGT
-163 YLDPEIDS
+163 YLDPEVDS
-171 GALNARAEEAKECTI
+171 GSLNEKADQAKECTI
-186 SKFSISND
+186 SKFSISD
-194 EYLLYR
+194 EEYLLYR

-241 PEPGVVVA
+241 PKPGVVIA

-255 GDVSVPPRNVEIPYP
+255 GDMSVPPRNVEIPYP

-297 KSNPWDSREFPG
+297 KSNPWNSRDFPG
-309 DSPEKNIVQSQ
+309 DGAEKNIPQSQ
-320 AVIARRVAM
+320 NVIARRVAI
-329 ELVSVINRKGPPILI
+329 ELVSVINSKGPPILI

-350 PSLISGIISREEL
+350 PSLISAIISSEEL

-461 SDISFDREGI
+461 TDISFHKDGI
-471 HINKEGEKIK
+471 QIKKDGDLVK
-481 FVKDVYKIFFSGK
+481 FVNDVYKIFFSGK
-494 ESIKYAKEVKFFTE
+494 EAVKYSKEVKFFTE
-508 RCVFSLDSKGLT
+508 RCVFSLDSRGLVLT
-520 LVEIAKGVD
+520 EIAKGVD
-529 IDRDILNMME
+529 IDRDILNKME
-539 FKPELARDIRE
+539 FKPVIASDLKE
-550 TPITVYGEEKMGLKY
+550 TPTVVYADGKMNLKY
-565 MIKKDQA
+565 MVKKEPD

>member
-1 MNKILKSREY
+1 MS
-11 LIYCRGK
+11 
-18 LHGDNLRPQI
+18 
-28 LEFGDMTFLDC
+28 FLDC
-39 IKDRSVLA
+39 VKDGSVLA

-74 KSLFIETD
+74 RSLFIETD

-96 KDAYQKGNEEFIR
+96 KDAYEKGNEDFIR
-109 GMLIPF
+109 GMLVPF
-115 MGFSPWLQKMTVEN
+115 MGFSPWLQRMTVEN

-148 GSGRPGLLTKIGLGT
+148 ASGRPGLLTKIGLGT
-163 YLDPEIDS
+163 YLDPEVDS
-171 GALNARAEEAKECTI
+171 GALNSKADQAKECTI
-186 SKFSISND
+186 SKFSISD
-194 EYLLYR
+194 EDYLLYR

-241 PEPGVVVA
+241 PNPGTVIA

-255 GDVSVPPRNVEIPYP
+255 GDMSVPPRNVEIPYP

-275 VPSPEKYNWQASS
+275 VPSPENYNWQASS

-297 KSNPWDSREFPG
+297 KSNPWNSRDFPG
-309 DSPEKNIVQSQ
+309 DGAEKNIPQSQ
-320 AVIARRVAM
+320 EVIARRVAI
-329 ELVSVINRKGPPILI
+329 ELVSVINSKGPPILI

-461 SDISFDREGI
+461 TDISFDKNGI
-471 HINKEGEKIK
+471 HIRKDGDLVK

-494 ESIKYAKEVKFFTE
+494 EAVKYSKEVKFFTE
-508 RCVFSLDSKGLT
+508 RCVFGLDSRGLILT
-520 LVEIAKGVD
+520 EIAKGVD
-529 IDRDILNMME
+529 IDRDILDKME
-539 FKPELARDIRE
+539 FKPVIAADLKE
-550 TPITVYGEEKMGLKY
+550 TPQAVYAEGKMNLKY
-565 MIKKDQA
+565 MIKKESA

>member
-1 MNKILKSREY
+1 MS
-11 LIYCRGK
+11 
-18 LHGDNLRPQI
+18 
-28 LEFGDMTFLDC
+28 FLDC
-39 IKDRSVLA
+39 VKDGSVLA

-74 KSLFIETD
+74 RSLFIETD

-96 KDAYQKGNEEFIR
+96 KDAYEKGNEDFIR
-109 GMLIPF
+109 GMLVPF
-115 MGFSPWLQKMTVEN
+115 MGFSPWLQRMTVEN

-148 GSGRPGLLTKIGLGT
+148 ASGRPGLLTKIGLGT
-163 YLDPEIDS
+163 YLDPEVDS
-171 GALNARAEEAKECTI
+171 GALNSKADQAKECTI
-186 SKFSISND
+186 SKFSISD
-194 EYLLYR
+194 EDYLLYR

-241 PEPGVVVA
+241 PNPGTVIA

-255 GDVSVPPRNVEIPYP
+255 GDMSVPPRNVEIPYP

-275 VPSPEKYNWQASS
+275 VPSPENYNWQASS

-297 KSNPWDSREFPG
+297 KSNPWNSRDFPG
-309 DSPEKNIVQSQ
+309 DGAEKNIPQSQ
-320 AVIARRVAM
+320 EVIARRVAI
-329 ELVSVINRKGPPILI
+329 ELVSVINSKGPPILI

-461 SDISFDREGI
+461 TDISFDKNGI
-471 HINKEGEKIK
+471 HIKKDGDLVK

-494 ESIKYAKEVKFFTE
+494 EAVKYSKEVKFFTE
-508 RCVFSLDSKGLT
+508 RCAFSLDSRGLILT
-520 LVEIAKGVD
+520 EIAKGVD
-529 IDRDILNMME
+529 IDRDILDKME
-539 FKPELARDIRE
+539 FKPVIAADLKE
-550 TPITVYGEEKMGLKY
+550 TPQAVYAEGKMNLKY
-565 MIKKDQA
+565 MIKKESA

>member
-1 MNKILKSREY
+1 VK
-11 LIYCRGK
+11 
-18 LHGDNLRPQI
+18 LRPEI
-28 LEFGDMTFLDC
+28 LEFGDMSFLDC
-39 IKDRSVLA
+39 VKDSSILA

-96 KDAYQKGNEEFIR
+96 KDAYEKGNQDFIR
-109 GMLIPF
+109 GMLVPF

-143 WFREI
+143 WFREVA
-148 GSGRPGLLTKIGLGT
+148 SGRPGLLTKIGLGT
-163 YLDPEIDS
+163 YLDPEVDS
-171 GALNARAEEAKECTI
+171 GSLNEKADQAKECTI
-186 SKFSISND
+186 SKFSISD
-194 EYLLYR
+194 EEYLLYR

-241 PEPGVVVA
+241 PKPGVVIA

-255 GDVSVPPRNVEIPYP
+255 GDMSVPPRNVEIPYP

-297 KSNPWDSREFPG
+297 KSNPWNSRDFPG
-309 DSPEKNIVQSQ
+309 DGAEKNIPQSQ
-320 AVIARRVAM
+320 NVIARRVAI
-329 ELVSVINRKGPPILI
+329 ELVSVINSKGPPILI

-350 PSLISGIISREEL
+350 PSLISAIISREEL

-461 SDISFDREGI
+461 TDISFHKDGI
-471 HINKEGEKIK
+471 QIK
-481 FVKDVYKIFFSGK
+481 KDGDLVRFVNDVYKIFFSGK
-494 ESIKYAKEVKFFTE
+494 EAVKYSKEVKFFTE
-508 RCVFSLDSKGLT
+508 RCVFSLDSRGLVLT
-520 LVEIAKGVD
+520 EIAKGVD
-529 IDRDILNMME
+529 IDRDILNKME
-539 FKPELARDIRE
+539 FKPVIASDLKE
-550 TPITVYGEEKMGLKY
+550 TPTVVYADGKMNLKY
-565 MIKKDQA
+565 MVKKEPD

>member
-1 MNKILKSREY
+1 MS
-11 LIYCRGK
+11 
-18 LHGDNLRPQI
+18 
-28 LEFGDMTFLDC
+28 FLDC
-39 IKDRSVLA
+39 VKDGSVLA

-74 KSLFIETD
+74 RSLFIETD

-96 KDAYQKGNEEFIR
+96 KDAYEKGNEDFIR
-109 GMLIPF
+109 GMLVPF
-115 MGFSPWLQKMTVEN
+115 MGFSPWLQRMTVEN

-148 GSGRPGLLTKIGLGT
+148 ASGRPGLLTKIGLGT
-163 YLDPEIDS
+163 YLDPEVDS
-171 GALNARAEEAKECTI
+171 GALNSKADQAKECTI
-186 SKFSISND
+186 SKFSISD
-194 EYLLYR
+194 EDYLLYR

-241 PEPGVVVA
+241 PNPGTVIA

-255 GDVSVPPRNVEIPYP
+255 GDMSVPPRNVEIPYP

-275 VPSPEKYNWQASS
+275 VPSPENYNWQASS

-297 KSNPWDSREFPG
+297 KSNPWNSRDFPG
-309 DSPEKNIVQSQ
+309 DGAEKNIPQSQ
-320 AVIARRVAM
+320 EVIARRVAI
-329 ELVSVINRKGPPILI
+329 ELVSVINSKGPPILI

-461 SDISFDREGI
+461 TDISFDKNGI
-471 HINKEGEKIK
+471 HIRKDGDLVK

-494 ESIKYAKEVKFFTE
+494 EAVKYSKEVKFFTE
-508 RCVFSLDSKGLT
+508 RCAFSLDSRGLILT
-520 LVEIAKGVD
+520 EIAKGVD
-529 IDRDILNMME
+529 IDRDILDKME
-539 FKPELARDIRE
+539 FKPVIAADLKE
-550 TPITVYGEEKMGLKY
+550 TPQAVYAEGKMNLKY
-565 MIKKDQA
+565 MIKKESA

>member
-1 MNKILKSREY
+1 MS
-11 LIYCRGK
+11 
-18 LHGDNLRPQI
+18 
-28 LEFGDMTFLDC
+28 FLDC
-39 IKDRSVLA
+39 VKDGSVLA

-74 KSLFIETD
+74 RSLFIETD

-96 KDAYQKGNEEFIR
+96 KDAYEKGNEDFIR
-109 GMLIPF
+109 GMLVPF
-115 MGFSPWLQKMTVEN
+115 MGFSPWLQRMTVEN

-148 GSGRPGLLTKIGLGT
+148 ASGRPGLLTKIGLGT
-163 YLDPEIDS
+163 YLDPEVDS
-171 GALNARAEEAKECTI
+171 GALNSKADQAKECTI
-186 SKFSISND
+186 SKFSISD
-194 EYLLYR
+194 EDYLLYR

-241 PEPGVVVA
+241 PNPGTVIA

-255 GDVSVPPRNVEIPYP
+255 GDMSVPPRNVEIPYP

-275 VPSPEKYNWQASS
+275 VPSPENYNWQASS

-297 KSNPWDSREFPG
+297 KSNPWNSRDFPG
-309 DSPEKNIVQSQ
+309 DGAEKNIPQSQ
-320 AVIARRVAM
+320 EVIARRVAI
-329 ELVSVINRKGPPILI
+329 ELVSVINSKGPPILI

-461 SDISFDREGI
+461 TDISFDKNGI
-471 HINKEGEKIK
+471 HIKKDGDLVK

-494 ESIKYAKEVKFFTE
+494 EAVKYSKEVKFFTE
-508 RCVFSLDSKGLT
+508 RCVFSLDSRGLILT
-520 LVEIAKGVD
+520 EIAKGVD
-529 IDRDILNMME
+529 IDRDILDKME
-539 FKPELARDIRE
+539 FKPVIASDLKE
-550 TPITVYGEEKMGLKY
+550 TPQPVYAEGKMNLKY
-565 MIKKDQA
+565 MIRKESA

>member
-1 MNKILKSREY
+1 MNLTKNLWGVK
-11 LIYCRGK
+11 
-18 LHGDNLRPQI
+18 LRPEI
-28 LEFGDMTFLDC
+28 LEFGDMGFLDC
-39 IKDRSVLA
+39 IKDGSVLA

-96 KDAYQKGNEEFIR
+96 KDAYEKGNEDFIR
-109 GMLIPF
+109 GMLVPF
-115 MGFSPWLQKMTVEN
+115 MGFSPWLQRMTVEN
-129 SFQVYGWPIGITAY
+129 RFQVYGWPIGITAY

-148 GSGRPGLLTKIGLGT
+148 ASGRPGLLTKIGLGT
-163 YLDPEIDS
+163 YLDPEVDS
-171 GALNARAEEAKECTI
+171 GAMNSKAEDAKECTI
-186 SKFSISND
+186 SKFSISSED
-194 EYLLYR
+194 YLLYR

-241 PEPGVVVA
+241 PNPGTVIA

-255 GDVSVPPRNVEIPYP
+255 GDMSVPPRNVEIPYP

-275 VPSPEKYNWQASS
+275 VPSPENYNWQASS

-297 KSNPWDSREFPG
+297 KSNPWNSRDFPG
-309 DSPEKNIVQSQ
+309 DGAEKNIPQSQ
-320 AVIARRVAM
+320 EVIARRVAI
-329 ELVSVINRKGPPILI
+329 ELVSVINSKGPPILI

-461 SDISFDREGI
+461 TDISFDKDGI
-471 HINKEGEKIK
+471 HIRKDGEMVK

-494 ESIKYAKEVKFFTE
+494 EAVKYSKEVKFFTE
-508 RCVFSLDSKGLT
+508 RCVFSLDNKGLILT
-520 LVEIAKGVD
+520 EIAKGVD
-529 IDRDILNMME
+529 IDRDILDKME
-539 FKPELARDIRE
+539 FKPVIASELKE
-550 TPITVYGEEKMGLKY
+550 TPSSVYKEGKMNLKY
-565 MIKKDQA
+565 MIKKESA

>member
-1 MNKILKSREY
+1 
-11 LIYCRGK
+11 
-18 LHGDNLRPQI
+18 
-28 LEFGDMTFLDC
+28 
-39 IKDRSVLA
+39 
-47 ISGFNMATTPEYL
+47 
-60 IKSLYEKYTSTGHP
+60 
-74 KSLFIETD
+74 
-82 ALPASSGRALDEVL
+82 
-96 KDAYQKGNEEFIR
+96 
-109 GMLIPF
+109 MLVPF

-143 WFREI
+143 WFREVA
-148 GSGRPGLLTKIGLGT
+148 SGRPGLLTKIGLGT
-163 YLDPEIDS
+163 YLDPEVDS
-171 GALNARAEEAKECTI
+171 GSLNEKADKAKECTI
-186 SKFSISND
+186 SKFSISD
-194 EYLLYR
+194 EEYLLYR

-241 PEPGVVVA
+241 PKPGVVIA

-255 GDVSVPPRNVEIPYP
+255 GDMSVPPRNVEIPYP

-297 KSNPWDSREFPG
+297 KSNPWNSRDFPG
-309 DSPEKNIVQSQ
+309 DGAEKNIPQSQ
-320 AVIARRVAM
+320 NVIARRVAI
-329 ELVSVINRKGPPILI
+329 ELVSVINSKGPPILI

-350 PSLISGIISREEL
+350 PSLISAIISSEEL

-461 SDISFDREGI
+461 TDISFHKDGI
-471 HINKEGEKIK
+471 QIKKDGDLVK
-481 FVKDVYKIFFSGK
+481 FVNDVYKIFFSGK
-494 ESIKYAKEVKFFTE
+494 EAVKYSKEAKFFTE
-508 RCVFSLDSKGLT
+508 RCVFSLDSRGLVLT
-520 LVEIAKGVD
+520 EIAKGVD
-529 IDRDILNMME
+529 IDRDILNKME
-539 FKPELARDIRE
+539 FKPVIASDLKE
-550 TPITVYGEEKMGLKY
+550 TPTVVYADGKMNLKY
-565 MIKKDQA
+565 MVKKEPD